1 MDDRGG
7 EPRNPWTT
15 LASEERYDNP
25 WIRVV
30 EHRVLNPAGKP
41 GVYGTVHYK
50 NLAIG
55 VLPID
60 AEGHTWLVGQWRY
73 PGGYYSWEMPEGG
86 GRHDAEP
93 LDTARRELAE
103 ETGLKARSWRE
114 LMRLH
119 LSNSVSDEL
128 AIIYLAWD
136 LEMGE
141 AALEE
146 DEELA
151 VRRVPFS
158 ALLARVAAGEI
169 TDAMTVAAA
178 LRVAH
183 EARCGRLPEPLARAL
198 EGQV

>member
-1 MDDRGG
+1 MRDR
-7 EPRNPWTT
+7 EPLNPWTT
-15 LASEERYDNP
+15 LGSEERYDNP

-30 EHRVLNPAGKP
+30 EHRVLNPAGKS
-41 GVYGTVHYK
+41 GIYGTIHYK

-93 LDTARRELAE
+93 LQSARRELVE
-103 ETGLKARSWRE
+103 ETGLTARSWRE
-114 LMRLH
+114 LMRMH

-128 AIIYLAWD
+128 AIVYLAWD
-136 LEMGE
+136 IEMGKAE
-141 AALEE
+141 PEE
-146 DEELA
+146 DERLT

-158 ALLARVAAGEI
+158 ELLARVVSGEI

-178 LRVAH
+178 LRAAH
-183 EARCGRLPEPLARAL
+183 EARSGGLPEPLARAL
-198 EGQV
+198 RGQV

>member
-1 MDDRGG
+1 MDDG

-15 LASEERYDNP
+15 LGSQERYDNP

-60 AEGHTWLVGQWRY
+60 AEGCTWLVGQWRY
-73 PGGYYSWEMPEGG
+73 PGGTYSWEMPEGG
-86 GRHDAEP
+86 GRHDVEP
-93 LDTARRELAE
+93 LESAQRELAE
-103 ETGLKARSWRE
+103 ETGLMARSWRE

-128 AIIYLAWD
+128 AIIYLAWG
-136 LEMGE
+136 LEAGE
-141 AALEE
+141 ATPEE

-151 VRRVPFS
+151 VRRVPF
-158 ALLARVAAGEI
+158 AELLARVVSGEI

-183 EARCGRLPEPLARAL
+183 EARCGQLPEALARAL
-198 EGQV
+198 HGQA